1 MAPST
6 DNELEGSKKCA
17 EQEFTFFFL
26 KKGKKE
32 MRFQKNRQKD
42 SRQLMDGVAISQT
55 INSSDEAVSLIV
67 EQINN

>member
-6 DNELEGSKKCA
+6 DNELKGSKKCA
-17 EQEFTFFFL
+17 EQEFTFFL

>member
-1 MAPST
+1 MRRARI
-6 DNELEGSKKCA
+6 
-17 EQEFTFFFL
+17 QIFL

>member
-17 EQEFTFFFL
+17 EQEFTFFF

>member
-6 DNELEGSKKCA
+6 ENELEGSKKCA
-17 EQEFTFFFL
+17 EQEFTFFL

>member
-17 EQEFTFFFL
+17 EQEFTFFL

-32 MRFQKNRQKD
+32 MSFQKNRQKD

>member
-6 DNELEGSKKCA
+6 DSELEGSKKCA
-17 EQEFTFFFL
+17 EQEFTFFL
-26 KKGKKE
+26 KKGKKG
-32 MRFQKNRQKD
+32 MRFQNRQKD

>member
-6 DNELEGSKKCA
+6 ENELEGSKKCA
-17 EQEFTFFFL
+17 EQEFTLFL

>member
-6 DNELEGSKKCA
+6 DSELEGSKKCA
-17 EQEFTFFFL
+17 EQEFTFFL

>member
-1 MAPST
+1 
-6 DNELEGSKKCA
+6 
-17 EQEFTFFFL
+17 
-26 KKGKKE
+26 

-67 EQINN
+67 KQINN